1 MNKTQSKALDLI
13 FPALSLIFLVG
24 ILTLFQPC
32 GPREDGSWMSCHW
45 AGRAV
50 AGVAGA
56 MLLLS
61 VLRLFVGPEAKRG
74 LDLALMV
81 LSLLAALIPGRLI
94 GLCMMHDMRCHM
106 LTAPFTAVLSA
117 LTALWALCD
126 LIASVRKGKRHEA

>member
-1 MNKTQSKALDLI
+1 MNKTQRKAFDLI
-13 FPALSLIFLVG
+13 LPALSLIFLAG

-45 AGRAV
+45 AGRAA

-61 VLRLFVGPEAKRG
+61 VLRMLVRPDAKRG

-81 LSLLAALIPGRLI
+81 LSVLAVLLPGRLI
-94 GLCMMHDMRCHM
+94 GLCMMRDMRCHT
-106 LTAPFTAVLSA
+106 LTAPFTSLLSA
-117 LTALWALCD
+117 LTALAAAFD
-126 LIASVRKGKRHEA
+126 LIVSIRREKRDEA